1 MKIDTLIKEQKVL
14 KAPKTLSSKVMNDII
29 LYEVLNQE
37 STLNAPNH
45 LKASIMREVHK
56 EFKYQNAISRRAKIS
71 ASLMTMSIFIWVLLS
86 PENPE
91 SQRNYLRY
99 FDQMDFG
106 ILKSLNNLEYNYGAL
121 FSVTC
126 LAFTL
131 LLFIDQKLR
140 SKA

>member
-1 MKIDTLIKEQKVL
+1 MKIDRLIKEQKVL
-14 KAPKTLSSKVMNDII
+14 KAPERLSSKVMNNIM

-37 STLNAPNH
+37 NTLKAPNH
-45 LKASIMREVHK
+45 LKASIMKEVNK
-56 EFKYQNAISRRAKIS
+56 EFKHQNAISRKAKIS
-71 ASLMTMSIFIWVLLS
+71 ASLMTLCIFIWVLLS

-106 ILKSLNNLEYNYGAL
+106 ILKSLNSLEYSYGAL
-121 FSVTC
+121 FSIIC

-131 LLFIDQKLR
+131 LLLIDQKLR